1 MSVAL
6 PLTLSPARPEAPR
19 APFRQLGTLWIQV
32 TGTWCNLTC
41 THCFNG
47 SGPKDPW
54 IARMEPARV
63 RAAIDEGSSM
73 GVKEIYYT
81 GGEPFLHPD
90 ILDLIRYALRHAPT
104 TVLTNG
110 TLIAEPLAGRLGA
123 LAAAHRYSLE
133 IRLSLD
139 AADRERNDAIR
150 GKGVFDK
157 VLRAA
162 RCLEANGLLPIITV
176 SEMALERGAAPGAA
190 GGLGDGRGEAAPADG
205 AEAEGLPAG
214 LYGRLRE
221 MLLSAG
227 IRRPRIK
234 IIPVFHMGRLAEKA
248 RTLTPAHLEGFDFSL
263 LQCTETRAV
272 TAAGVYA
279 CPILAGLPGA
289 RLSGGGLAES
299 LTPCALYHSA
309 CVTCYETGMTCR
321 NF

>member
-1 MSVAL
+1 MSP
-6 PLTLSPARPEAPR
+6 PLTLSPAPPAAPR
-19 APFRQLGTLWIQV
+19 APFRQFGALWIQV

-41 THCFNG
+41 THCFNA

-54 IARMEPARV
+54 IQRMEPAQV
-63 RAAIDEGSSM
+63 RAAIDEAASM
-73 GVKEIYYT
+73 GVKEIYLT
-81 GGEPFLHPD
+81 GGEPFLHPQ
-90 ILDLIRYALRHAPT
+90 ILDLIEYALRHAPA

-110 TLIAEPLAGRLGA
+110 TLIGEAVADRLGE
-123 LAAAHRYSLE
+123 LAAASRYSLE

-139 AADRERNDAIR
+139 AAHRGANDAIR

-162 RCLEANGLLPIITV
+162 RLLEARGLLPIITV
-176 SEMALERGAAPGAA
+176 SEIAMERDPEGSGPTDQPGADDPS
-190 GGLGDGRGEAAPADG
+190 GGPYA
-205 AEAEGLPAG
+205 
-214 LYGRLRE
+214 RLRE
-221 MLLSAG
+221 MLLAAG
-227 IRRPRIK
+227 IQRPRLK

-248 RTLTPAHLEGFDFSL
+248 QALTPTHLDGFDLSL

-272 TAAGVYA
+272 TADGVYS

-289 RLSGGGLAES
+289 RLSAGSLAES

-309 CVTCYETGMTCR
+309 CVTCYESGMTCR

>member
-1 MSVAL
+1 VSG
-6 PLTLSPARPEAPR
+6 PLRLSLAPPDAPR
-19 APFRQLGTLWIQV
+19 APFRQLSALWIQV

-41 THCFNG
+41 THCFNA

-54 IARMEPARV
+54 VRRMGPAQV
-63 RAAIDEGSSM
+63 RAAIDEAAAI
-73 GVKEIYYT
+73 GVKELYFT

-90 ILDLIRYALRHAPT
+90 ILELIQYALRHAPT

-110 TLIAEPLAGRLGA
+110 TPITEAVADRLGA
-123 LAAAHRYSLE
+123 LAAATRYSLE

-139 AADRERNDAIR
+139 APDAETNDAIR
-150 GKGVFDK
+150 GRGVFAK

-162 RCLEANGLLPIITV
+162 RLLEARRVLPIITV
-176 SEMALERGAAPGAA
+176 SEIAMERG
-190 GGLGDGRGEAAPADG
+190 PADG
-205 AEAEGLPAG
+205 APAG
-214 LYGRLRE
+214 QAGADGLAAGPYGRLRE
-221 MLLSAG
+221 MLLAAG
-227 IRRPRIK
+227 IRRPRLK

-248 RTLTPAHLEGFDFSL
+248 RALTPAHLEGFDFGL

-272 TAAGVYA
+272 TAEGVYS

-289 RLSGGGLAES
+289 RLSAGSLADS
-299 LTPCALYHSA
+299 LNPCALYHSA

>member
-1 MSVAL
+1 MSAAL
-6 PLTLSPARPEAPR
+6 PPSASPARPDAPR
-19 APFRQLGTLWIQV
+19 AAFRQLGALWIQV

-41 THCFNG
+41 THCFNE
-47 SGPKDPW
+47 SGPRDPW
-54 IARMEPARV
+54 IARMEPPQV
-63 RAAIDEGSSM
+63 RAAIDEGASL

-90 ILDLIRYALRHAPT
+90 ILGLIRYALRHAPT

-110 TLIAEPLAGRLGA
+110 TLIGEPVADRLGA

-139 AADRERNDAIR
+139 AADRAINDAIR

-157 VLRAA
+157 VVRAA
-162 RCLEANGLLPIITV
+162 VLLEARGLLPIITV
-176 SEMALERGAAPGAA
+176 SEMALEGGAAPGASGTGES
-190 GGLGDGRGEAAPADG
+190 GGAPAGEAG
-205 AEAEGLPAG
+205 AAGPPAG

-221 MLLSAG
+221 MLLAAG
-227 IRRPRIK
+227 LRRPRIK
-234 IIPVFHMGRLAEKA
+234 IIPVFHMGRLREQD
-248 RTLTPAHLEGFDFSL
+248 RRLTPDDLEGFDFSR

-272 TAAGVYA
+272 TADGVYA

-289 RLSGGGLAES
+289 RLSAGGIAES
-299 LTPCALYHSA
+299 LTSCALYHSA
-309 CVTCYETGMTCR
+309 CVTCYETGMTCK